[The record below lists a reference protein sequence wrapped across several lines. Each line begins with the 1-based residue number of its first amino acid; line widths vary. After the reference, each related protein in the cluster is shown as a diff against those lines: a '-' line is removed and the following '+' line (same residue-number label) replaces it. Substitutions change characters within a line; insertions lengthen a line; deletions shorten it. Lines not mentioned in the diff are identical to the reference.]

1 MRGDR
6 AAILEKLDRGMG
18 VRLTLLLIPD
28 GTHDGSPE
36 VMRCWL
42 AERTWARA
50 RHTLTA
56 ADNGPRRFLRS
67 LTAAVTP
74 LVPAG
79 LRRAPSVEPSLL
91 DATGELLNSLLTVEE
106 DFALVLEDY
115 HVITAEA
122 IHSAITLMVSYPPPR
137 MHVYLVSQ
145 TVPPLPLPRLRVRQ
159 QLVEIDMRGREPT
172 GSGWG

>member
-1 MRGDR
+1 MR
-6 AAILEKLDRGMG
+6 
-18 VRLTLLLIPD
+18 VRLTLLLTPD
-28 GTHDGSPE
+28 GTRDGAPE
-36 VMRCWL
+36 PMRCWL
-42 AERTWARA
+42 AERTWPRA

-56 ADNGPRRFLRS
+56 ADNAPRQFVRS

-91 DATGELLNSLLTVEE
+91 DATGELLNSLLTVEK

-115 HVITAEA
+115 HVITAGA

-137 MHVYLVSQ
+137 MHVYLISR

-172 GSGWG
+172 GAGWG